1 MRSLTEIAFRLRQE
15 SANLWLLW
23 QQPDANNVG
32 SPRID
37 IGLPDPT
44 AVADRLRGSP
54 YAAEIE
60 RLAEEVLAHRFHLL
74 GLPPL
79 DAGDPIPWR
88 RDLQHGTETGTEY
101 FRRVPYL
108 DFQRAGD
115 HKIVWE
121 LNRHQHL
128 VLLAQAFL
136 FTGRKEFLDE
146 IPRQLTSWMETNPFQ
161 RGINWASALEV
172 AFRTLSW
179 IWVYHLVGSHLVGTH
194 LEDAFRKQW
203 LNSMY
208 QHGLHLEYNLSVYFS
223 PNTHLLGEAVA
234 LHALGRSFPEFP
246 RAASWARLGH
256 QTVLAQMEK
265 QVRTDGSH
273 FEQSSYYHLYA
284 LDFFLLHALLSE
296 EEPPAWYDEKLYRM
310 AEFLDALVSD
320 SGILPFMG
328 DEDGGRLFHPYG
340 DRRRFAGATLA
351 TCALKFGRPEWL
363 RSPAD
368 LAEQA
373 AWWLGRVD
381 LAARAPV
388 QRESR
393 WFPDA
398 GLAVMR
404 SPAAHVIVR
413 AGSFG
418 AGSAGH
424 SHADVLSMV
433 AFRDGNELL
442 IDPGTFTYVADTDA
456 RERFRNTAAHNTIW
470 IEGAEQATPRGPFR
484 WDSPP
489 QVELLHWNTNV
500 RRDVLDAVCR
510 YRGFIHRRSIV
521 FHKPDILIVM
531 DRVQGRAGEHRI
543 EQHWLCP
550 ADLDRSFMET
560 QPKAAA
566 EPAER
571 SRAFG
576 SAEPAS
582 RYVAR
587 WQGALPATLAAAI
600 GFDAAPAIR
609 AIRSATEETLVE
621 YEGGAARFPAHGA
634 PELLP

>member
-23 QQPDANNVG
+23 RQPDANNVG

-37 IGLPDPT
+37 AGLPDPG
-44 AVADRLRGSP
+44 AVADRLRGSH

-88 RDLQHGTETGTEY
+88 RDLQHGTETGMEY

-108 DFQRAGD
+108 DFRRAGD

-128 VLLAQAFL
+128 ILLAQAFL
-136 FTGRKEFLDE
+136 LTGRKEFLNE
-146 IPRQLTSWMETNPFQ
+146 IPRQLTSWIDANPFQ

-179 IWVYHLVGSHLVGTH
+179 IWVYHLVGPH
-194 LEDAFRKQW
+194 LEDAFRKRL

-234 LHALGRSFPEFP
+234 LHVLGRSFPAFP
-246 RAASWARLGH
+246 RAAAWTRLGH

-265 QVRTDGSH
+265 QVRPDGSH

-284 LDFFLLHALLSE
+284 LDFFLLHALLAQE
-296 EEPPAWYDEKLYRM
+296 ELPAWYDEKLCRM
-310 AEFLDALVSD
+310 ADFLDALVSD

-363 RSPAD
+363 RSTAD

-373 AWWLGRVD
+373 AWWLGRMD
-381 LAARAPV
+381 LEARTPV

-442 IDPGTFTYVADTDA
+442 IDAGTFTYVADADA
-456 RERFRNTAAHNTIW
+456 RERFRGTAAHNTVW
-470 IEGAEQATPRGPFR
+470 IEGAEQATPHGPFR
-484 WDSPP
+484 WDAPP
-489 QVELLHWNTNV
+489 QVELLYWHSDA
-500 RRDVLDAVCR
+500 RRDVLDALCH
-510 YRGFIHRRSIV
+510 YGELTHRRSIV
-521 FHKPDILIVM
+521 FHKPDLLIVL
-531 DRVQGRAGEHRI
+531 DRVRGPAGAHTL
-543 EQHWLCP
+543 EQRWLCP
-550 ADLDRSFMET
+550 ANIDGSFLATKPDAVREM
-560 QPKAAA
+560 
-566 EPAER
+566 AER
-571 SRAFG
+571 SCAFG
-576 SAEPAS
+576 STGAAWRS
-582 RYVAR
+582 VVR
-587 WQGALPATLAAAI
+587 WQGTLPATLAAAI
-600 GFDAAPAIR
+600 GFDAAPVIR

-621 YEGGAARFPAHGA
+621 YEGGAARFPAQGA
-634 PELLP
+634 PELVP